1 MTFIASDVMDGARM
15 MLNDTAATLYS
26 NTAITPHVIAANEQL
41 ELEMLAL
48 GISVVRKPTTAI
60 VVAANALTLNL
71 PSDFLLPLELFERAS
86 GNVNDPWVPV
96 TEKTWVPAD
105 YVQTTSLTYWA
116 FYNNAINF
124 PGATVARDVMLR
136 YERQLAVVTGPNSP
150 EENIIFKR
158 YLSAKTAEY
167 AARYVGMNKTIS
179 DDIHAAEVRPALE
192 LVTQILVGNMQG
204 NPVRRQGFNTQRRVN
219 VLR

>member
-1 MTFIASDVMDGARM
+1 MDGARM

-86 GNVNDPWVPV
+86 GNVSDPWVIV

-179 DDIHAAEVRPALE
+179 DDIHGAEVRPALE

-204 NPVRRQGFNTQRRVN
+204 NPVRRQGFSTQRRVN